1 MDSALVGDGIQMT
14 IKEAYDFLYSVQHIE
29 NQIKICKTK
38 QEALR
43 LCLLPQG
50 IRYDLDKIQTT
61 PTDRMS
67 DIEADIADLS
77 AEIAR
82 LNDEKYEQI
91 KRISV
96 AISALDD
103 DVEQVVLNTYYIGR
117 LPMKKVA
124 DTVHYSIRGAYKI
137 KRRAVQHLAKTC
149 TKCS

>member
-29 NQIKICKTK
+29 RQIEICKTR

-43 LCLLPQG
+43 MCLLPQG

-61 PTDRMS
+61 PTDRIS

-82 LNDEKYEQI
+82 LTDEKYEQI

-103 DVEQVVLNTYYIGR
+103 DVEQVVLNAYYIGR
-117 LPMKKVA
+117 MPMKKVA
-124 DTVHYSIRGAYKI
+124 DTVHYSLRGAYKI
-137 KRRAVQHLAKTC
+137 KKRGVQHLAKRA
-149 TKCS
+149 